1 MRVLTEQGTKEPK
14 SGPERLAIIC
24 IFVLSSGSS
33 QALLVVFNQR
43 GDPTESN

>member
-1 MRVLTEQGTKEPK
+1 MEPK
-14 SGPERLAIIC
+14 SAPERLAIIC

-43 GDPTESN
+43 GKRAESN